1 MSFSSDVKA
10 EISSVVPGARHC
22 QIAELAAIFQ
32 FCASYSPL
40 DGGTI
45 TVQTENVGTAKIC
58 FTLLQKT
65 CRIRCNVRVKHTHDT
80 VYFLELKGE
89 DARTVSDMLKLQ
101 DNLEEISEL
110 LVEKMCCRRSFLSG
124 AFLSAGS
131 MNNPVR
137 SYHFEIVCTTLA
149 QAHLLMKIIKSFD
162 IESRMVQ
169 RKRYFVVYLKEG
181 EQIVD
186 MLGIM
191 EAHQSLM
198 NMENTRIVKEMRN
211 AVNRRVNCETANIT
225 KTVNA
230 AVKQVND
237 IIYIKDAG
245 YFGQL
250 SEPLRQ
256 MAEVRL
262 ANPEAALKELGSLLS
277 PPVGKSGVN
286 HRLRKLSE
294 IADNLRKQYEGGA
307 SVMEEKQY
315 EETDS

>member
-10 EISSVVPGARHC
+10 EIAASIPNARHC
-22 QIAELAAIFQ
+22 QIAELAAIFM
-32 FCASYSPL
+32 FCANYSPL

-45 TVQTENVGTAKIC
+45 TVQTENAGTAKIC

-80 VYFLELKGE
+80 VYFLEIKGK
-89 DARTVSDMLKLQ
+89 DAMQVADMLKLH
-101 DNLEEISEL
+101 DNMGNTSEL
-110 LVEKMCCRRSFLSG
+110 LVERMCCRRSFVSG

-131 MNNPVR
+131 MNNPIR
-137 SYHFEIVCTTLA
+137 SYHWEIVCSTLSQSEMLIRLIA
-149 QAHLLMKIIKSFD
+149 GFG
-162 IESRMVQ
+162 IECKMVQ
-169 RKRYFVVYLKEG
+169 RKKYYVVYLKEG

-237 IIYIKDAG
+237 IIYIRDAG
-245 YFGQL
+245 YFPQL

-277 PPVGKSGVN
+277 PQVGKSGVN

-294 IADNLRKQYEGGA
+294 IADDLRKQY
-307 SVMEEKQY
+307 
-315 EETDS
+315 DD

>member
-10 EISSVVPGARHC
+10 EVATVIPNARHC

-32 FCASYSPL
+32 FCASYSPE

-45 TVQTENVGTAKIC
+45 KVQTENVGTAKIC

-65 CRIRCNVRVKHTHDT
+65 CRIRCNVRVKHTHDK
-80 VYFLELKGE
+80 VYYLELKGE
-89 DARTVSDMLKLQ
+89 DARQVSDMLKLQ
-101 DNLEEISEL
+101 DNIEEVSEL
-110 LVEKMCCRRSFLSG
+110 LVEKMCCRRSFVSG

-131 MNNPVR
+131 MNNPIR
-137 SYHFEIVCTTLA
+137 SYHFEIVCTSA
-149 QAHLLMKIIKSFD
+149 SQANMLMRLINSFG
-162 IESRMVQ
+162 IESKMVQ
-169 RKRYFVVYLKEG
+169 RKRYYVVYLKEG
-181 EQIVD
+181 EQIID
-186 MLGIM
+186 MLNIM
-191 EAHQSLM
+191 EAHQALLQ
-198 NMENTRIVKEMRN
+198 MENTRIVKEMRN

-237 IIYIKDAG
+237 IIYIRDAG

-294 IADNLRKQYEGGA
+294 IAENLRKQEIC
-307 SVMEEKQY
+307 
-315 EETDS
+315 

>member
-10 EISSVVPGARHC
+10 EVATVIPNARHC

-32 FCASYSPL
+32 FCASYSPE

-45 TVQTENVGTAKIC
+45 KVQTENVGTAKIC

-65 CRIRCNVRVKHTHDT
+65 CRIRCNVCVKHTHDK
-80 VYFLELKGE
+80 VYYLELKGE
-89 DARTVSDMLKLQ
+89 DARQVSDMLKLQ
-101 DNLEEISEL
+101 DNIEEVSEL
-110 LVEKMCCRRSFLSG
+110 LVEKMCCRRSFVSG

-131 MNNPVR
+131 MNNPIR
-137 SYHFEIVCTTLA
+137 SYHFEIVCTSA
-149 QAHLLMKIIKSFD
+149 SQANMLMRLINSFG
-162 IESRMVQ
+162 IESKMVQ
-169 RKRYFVVYLKEG
+169 RKRYYVVYLKEG
-181 EQIVD
+181 EQIID
-186 MLGIM
+186 MLNIM
-191 EAHQSLM
+191 EAHQALLQ
-198 NMENTRIVKEMRN
+198 MENTRIVKEMRN
-211 AVNRRVNCETANIT
+211 TVNRRVNCETANIT

-237 IIYIKDAG
+237 IIYIRDAG

-294 IADNLRKQYEGGA
+294 IAENLRKQGIC
-307 SVMEEKQY
+307 
-315 EETDS
+315 